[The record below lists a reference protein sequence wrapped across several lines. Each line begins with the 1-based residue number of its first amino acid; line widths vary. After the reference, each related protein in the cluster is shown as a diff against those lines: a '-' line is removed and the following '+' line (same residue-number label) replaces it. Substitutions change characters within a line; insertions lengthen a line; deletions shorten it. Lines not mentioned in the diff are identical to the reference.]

1 MLSSAELRKKAIT
14 TADLLGTR
22 KPQPNQKI
30 PINMKKLILLL
41 AAGLLSAG
49 SIDAQQLT
57 GREIVQKVKNRPD
70 GDTRY
75 AEMQLTLVK
84 KNGSS
89 RQRKI
94 SSWAMDDGNDTKKIM
109 FFTYP
114 GDVKGTGF
122 LTYDY
127 DQPGKEDAK
136 WLYLPAMKKTRRISG
151 SSSKTDYFMGTDFTY
166 DDMGSRHVDE
176 DKHKL
181 LCEEERDGHKCWV
194 VESVPVDKHEVYSR
208 KVSWIRQDCLTA
220 VYVEYYDKLD
230 KLHRVLTIG
239 DVKKVQGF
247 WTAHRMEM
255 RNVQTEHSTVIV
267 VSNPKYNIGVDKN
280 LFTVAKLEKGL

>member
-1 MLSSAELRKKAIT
+1 MS
-14 TADLLGTR
+14 
-22 KPQPNQKI
+22 Q
-30 PINMKKLILLL
+30 
-41 AAGLLSAG
+41 
-49 SIDAQQLT
+49 AQQLT

-75 AEMQLTLVK
+75 AEMELTLKK
-84 KNGSS
+84 KNGSA

-94 SSWAMDDGNDTKKIM
+94 TSLAMDEGKDTKKIM

-127 DQPGKEDAK
+127 DQVGKEDDK

-166 DDMGSRHVDE
+166 DDMGSRNVDE
-176 DKHKL
+176 DTHKL
-181 LCEEERDGHKCWV
+181 LREEERNGHKCWV
-194 VESVPVDKHEVYSR
+194 VESVPVDKHEIYSR

-220 VYVEYYDKLD
+220 IYVEYYDKLN
-230 KLHRVLTIG
+230 KLHRVLTIS
-239 DVKKVQGF
+239 DVKEVQGF
-247 WTAHRMEM
+247 WTIHKKEM
-255 RNVQTEHSTVIV
+255 KNEQTEHSTIITVK
-267 VSNPKYNIGVDKN
+267 NPKYNIKIDKT

>member
-1 MLSSAELRKKAIT
+1 M
-14 TADLLGTR
+14 
-22 KPQPNQKI
+22 
-30 PINMKKLILLL
+30 
-41 AAGLLSAG
+41 AG
-49 SIDAQQLT
+49 SANAQQLT
-57 GREIVQKVKNRPD
+57 GREIIQNVKDRPD

-75 AEMQLTLVK
+75 AEMELTLKK

-94 SSWAMDDGNDTKKIM
+94 TSWAMDEGKDTKKIM

-127 DQPGKEDAK
+127 NQIGKEDAK

-166 DDMGSRHVDE
+166 DDMGSRNVDE
-176 DKHKL
+176 DKHQL
-181 LCEEERDGHKCWV
+181 LREEVRDGHKCWV
-194 VESVPVDKHEVYSR
+194 VESKPIDNHEIYSR

-220 VYVEYYDKLD
+220 IYVEYYDKLD
-230 KLHRVLTIG
+230 KLHRVLTVQDI
-239 DVKKVQGF
+239 KKVQDF
-247 WTAHRMEM
+247 WTICKMEM
-255 RNVQTEHSTVIV
+255 QNVQTGHSTVIV
-267 VSNPKYNIGVDKN
+267 VKNSQYDIKIDKM

>member
-1 MLSSAELRKKAIT
+1 
-14 TADLLGTR
+14 
-22 KPQPNQKI
+22 
-30 PINMKKLILLL
+30 MKKIVLF
-41 AAGLLSAG
+41 AALFSIINCQLS
-49 SIDAQQLT
+49 ICQAQQLT
-57 GREIVQKVKNRPD
+57 GRDIVQKVKNRPD

-75 AEMQLTLVK
+75 SELELTLMK
-84 KNGSS
+84 KNGTT

-94 SSWAMDDGNDTKKIM
+94 TMWAMDEGKDTKKIM

-127 DQPGKEDAK
+127 DQVGKEDDK

-166 DDMGSRHVDE
+166 DDMGSRNVDE
-176 DKHKL
+176 DTHKL
-181 LCEEERDGHKCWV
+181 LREEMKDGHKCWV
-194 VESVPVDKHEVYSR
+194 VESVPVDKREIYSR

-220 VYVEYYDKLD
+220 IYVEYYDKLN
-230 KLHRVLTIG
+230 KLHRVLTIS
-239 DVKKVQGF
+239 DVKEVQGF
-247 WTAHRMEM
+247 WTVHKMEM
-255 RNVQTEHSTVIV
+255 KNVQTEHSTIITVK
-267 VSNPKYNIGVDKN
+267 NPKYNIKVDKN